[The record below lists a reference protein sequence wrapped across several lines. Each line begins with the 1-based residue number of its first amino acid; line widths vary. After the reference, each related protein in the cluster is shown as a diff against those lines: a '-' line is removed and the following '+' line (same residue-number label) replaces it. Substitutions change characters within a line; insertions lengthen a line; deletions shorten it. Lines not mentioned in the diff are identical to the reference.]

1 MKQEPVKPEEGRAMA
16 ERINAFAY
24 VECST
29 NSMEG
34 ISEVIEV
41 AARAALQVYSSRIH
55 NLICSLMSNIFSHW
69 TMTISNKTIAD
80 GGITVDFWIIKV
92 HTSN

>member
-55 NLICSLMSNIFSHW
+55 NLICSLMSNILS
-69 TMTISNKTIAD
+69 IRP
-80 GGITVDFWIIKV
+80 
-92 HTSN
+92 

>member
-34 ISEVIEV
+34 ISSLIEV
-41 AARAALQVYSSRIH
+41 AARAALQVYASRIH
-55 NLICSLMSNIFSHW
+55 NLFFILMSNILSH
-69 TMTISNKTIAD
+69 
-80 GGITVDFWIIKV
+80 
-92 HTSN
+92 

>member
-41 AARAALQVYSSRIH
+41 AARAALQVYSSRIQSV
-55 NLICSLMSNIFSHW
+55 NLVVFKNSIC
-69 TMTISNKTIAD
+69 
-80 GGITVDFWIIKV
+80 WIHSAV
-92 HTSN
+92 WPEPG